1 MLARPVI
8 LGSVRLIEPVEPSTC
23 RSAPCQANKPARVTT
38 NEGTPKRLKR
48 KPCSTPIASPTAT
61 AAAIAR

>member
-8 LGSVRLIEPVEPSTC
+8 FGSVRLIDPVEPRTWK
-23 RSAPCQANKPARVTT
+23 RAPCQASKPARVTT
-38 NEGTPKRLKR
+38 NEGTTKRVKSE
-48 KPCSTPIASPTAT
+48 PCSSPIAIPTAT

>member
-8 LGSVRLIEPVEPSTC
+8 FGSVRFIDPVEPSTC
-23 RSAPCQANKPARVTT
+23 RSAPCQANRPARVTT
-38 NEGTPKRLKR
+38 KEGTTKRLKR
-48 KPCSTPIASPTAT
+48 EPWSSPIAIPTAT